1 MTGCSWFRLT
11 VAGILLIA
19 ALSGQAKAEHGPHSF
34 KAIELSVVRVL
45 PTWPGYDRPG
55 FGAPP
60 GTAPEGTGFVI
71 APLSSKM
78 RHADSPFVLT
88 AAHVVDRA
96 TRIEVQSSDGK
107 RFDVVLVASD
117 PATDLA
123 LLRLPFALPPV
134 ALALDTPAVGS
145 HACAVGNSF
154 GLGISFSCGVVSA
167 TGRKNLGFNRV
178 EDFIQTDAA
187 VNPGA
192 SGGLLVNAAGQG
204 LGLIDAI
211 FTKSEDSDAGVNF
224 AVSARLIERVLSAWA
239 DKGDVFT
246 H

>member
-1 MTGCSWFRLT
+1 MRGFSWCRPT
-11 VAGILLIA
+11 AAVILLITT
-19 ALSGQAKAEHGPHSF
+19 LFGQAKAEHGPHSF
-34 KAIELSVVRVL
+34 AAIEGSLVRVL
-45 PTWPGYDRPG
+45 PTWPGYERPG

-60 GTAPEGTGFVI
+60 GTAPEGTGFAI
-71 APLSSKM
+71 APLSPETPN
-78 RHADSPFVLT
+78 ADSFYVLT

-96 TRIEVQSSDGK
+96 ARVEIQSADGTRV
-107 RFDVVLVASD
+107 DVVLLASD

-123 LLRLPFALPPV
+123 LLKLPFTLPPV
-134 ALALDTPAVGS
+134 ALTTETPDVGS
-145 HACAVGNSF
+145 HACAAGNSF

-167 TGRKNLGFNRV
+167 TGRQNIGFNPV

-224 AVSARLIERVLSAWA
+224 AVSAKLIKRVLLEWA
-239 DKGDVFT
+239 VRGNVFT

>member
-1 MTGCSWFRLT
+1 MQS
-11 VAGILLIA
+11 
-19 ALSGQAKAEHGPHSF
+19 
-34 KAIELSVVRVL
+34 
-45 PTWPGYDRPG
+45 
-55 FGAPP
+55 
-60 GTAPEGTGFVI
+60 
-71 APLSSKM
+71 
-78 RHADSPFVLT
+78 ADSVYVLT

-96 TRIEVQSSDGK
+96 SRVEIQSVDGTRV
-107 RFDVVLVASD
+107 DVVLLASD

-123 LLRLPFALPPV
+123 LLKLPFTLPPV
-134 ALALDTPAVGS
+134 TLTTETPDVGG
-145 HACAVGNSF
+145 HACAAGNSF

-167 TGRKNLGFNRV
+167 TGRKNIGFNPV

-224 AVSARLIERVLSAWA
+224 AVSARLIKRVLLKWA
-239 DKGDVFT
+239 DQGDVFT

>member
-1 MTGCSWFRLT
+1 MRDYSWYRQT
-11 VAGILLIA
+11 AAVILLTTT
-19 ALSGQAKAEHGPHSF
+19 LFGQAKAGHGPHSF
-34 KAIELSVVRVL
+34 APIEGSVVRVL
-45 PTWPGYDRPG
+45 PTWPGYERPG

-60 GTAPEGTGFVI
+60 GTAPEGTGFAI
-71 APLSSKM
+71 APLSPETPK
-78 RHADSPFVLT
+78 ADSHYVLT

-96 TRIEVQSSDGK
+96 TRVEIQSANGT
-107 RFDVVLVASD
+107 RVDVVLLASD

-123 LLRLPFALPPV
+123 ILKLPFTLPPV
-134 ALALDTPAVGS
+134 ALTIETPAVGS
-145 HACAVGNSF
+145 HACAAGNSF

-167 TGRKNLGFNRV
+167 TGRENIGFNPV

-224 AVSARLIERVLSAWA
+224 AVSAKLIKRVLLKWA
-239 DKGDVFT
+239 DQGDVFT